1 MAQEGAAI
9 LFVGAFTLDV
19 LYTTANFSNGPG
31 KYLASSRISTA
42 SGMATT
48 AATAA
53 ARLGGKGRAL
63 GKCGR
68 RCNRPCPDKGD

>member
-1 MAQEGAAI
+1 MAQEDTAI

-53 ARLGGKGRAL
+53 VRLGAKVRLGGGTQMPPAI
-63 GKCGR
+63 
-68 RCNRPCPDKGD
+68 P